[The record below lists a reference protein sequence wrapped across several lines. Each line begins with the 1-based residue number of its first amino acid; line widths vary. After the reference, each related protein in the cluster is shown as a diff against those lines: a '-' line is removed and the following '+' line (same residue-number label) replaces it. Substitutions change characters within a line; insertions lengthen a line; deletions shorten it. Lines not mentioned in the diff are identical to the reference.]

1 MVKKKERAGVGF
13 KECIIYL
20 HEVVKQKL
28 MIEKEI
34 MLVQQY
40 NYN

>member
-1 MVKKKERAGVGF
+1 MGKKKKRTGVGF

-20 HEVVKQKL
+20 QEIVKQKL

-34 MLVQQY
+34 MLVQ
-40 NYN
+40 